1 MKVNVPHGT
10 QYMVIFL
17 NKKHKMLGI
26 RMLHKN
32 EYLLVSG
39 FSRRIEN
46 QNILNQETG
55 MVGFFRPKK
64 KGRFLHLPFRC

>member
-17 NKKHKMLGI
+17 NKKHKILGSGG
-26 RMLHKN
+26 LAHN

-46 QNILNQETG
+46 QNIFKSG
-55 MVGFFRPKK
+55 
-64 KGRFLHLPFRC
+64 

>member
-17 NKKHKMLGI
+17 NEKHKILGSGG
-26 RMLHKN
+26 LAHN

-46 QNILNQETG
+46 QNILNQDDWDG
-55 MVGFFRPKK
+55 KFFQTKK